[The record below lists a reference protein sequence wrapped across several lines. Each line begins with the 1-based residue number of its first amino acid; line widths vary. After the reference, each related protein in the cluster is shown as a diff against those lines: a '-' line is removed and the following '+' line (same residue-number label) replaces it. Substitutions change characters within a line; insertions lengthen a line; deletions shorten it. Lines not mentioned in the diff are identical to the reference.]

1 MKKDGDRLTTDF
13 HRNFPANGVFFSR
26 QEGVVNMRLPNGD
39 KEDLQLKV
47 ECETRTVFNDGESV
61 SIYSNAAADNH
72 SHSHCSL
79 WN

>member
-39 KEDLQLKV
+39 WEDLQLMV
-47 ECETRTVFNDGESV
+47 EC
-61 SIYSNAAADNH
+61 
-72 SHSHCSL
+72 
-79 WN
+79 